1 MPRSVPVTLKR
12 PALYSMSAAGASS
25 ASAAIVFASSIVFCD
40 ATCTAEPPMKSERE
54 PALPKPLLRS
64 VSPITTR
71 MRSIGTW
78 NTSTASCA
86 RLVAMPCPMAC
97 TAEFT
102 SIMPSG
108 VTVTVTRSSYAMPL
122 VHSRN
127 VAMPRPRS
135 LPLRLDASRRAAKP
149 LQSASFKPWSRIFSN
164 SPQSYTCAIG
174 LVYGN

>member
-1 MPRSVPVTLKR
+1 
-12 PALYSMSAAGASS
+12 
-25 ASAAIVFASSIVFCD
+25 
-40 ATCTAEPPMKSERE
+40 MKSERE
-54 PALPKPLLRS
+54 PARPKPLLRS

-71 MRSIGTW
+71 MRSIGTLEHVDRELRE
-78 NTSTASCA
+78 AGGDA
-86 RLVAMPCPMAC
+86 LPDGR

-135 LPLRLDASRRAAKP
+135 FPLRLDASRRAA
-149 LQSASFKPWSRIFSN
+149 
-164 SPQSYTCAIG
+164 
-174 LVYGN
+174 

>member
-1 MPRSVPVTLKR
+1 
-12 PALYSMSAAGASS
+12 MSAAGASS
-25 ASAAIVFASSIVFCD
+25 ASAASVLACSIVRSD
-40 ATCTAEPPMKSERE
+40 ATRTDEPPVKIERE

-97 TAEFT
+97 TADT
-102 SIMPSG
+102 SSMVPSG
-108 VTVTVTRSSYAMPL
+108 VTSTVTRSSNTLPP

-135 LPLRLDASRRAAKP
+135 LPARREASRRAPKP
-149 LQSASFKPWSRIFSN
+149 CQSASARPRSSTRSN
-164 SPQSYTCAIG
+164 CPTS
-174 LVYGN
+174 